1 MTSEDTRMSKSLL
14 RDRLEQ
20 RIAALVEACPRCWG
34 ALLDGFESGELIGHV
49 GQGEAHTETRKPVP
63 RSTFTAGA
71 LAARVEQN
79 VRAAAVLAI
88 EDERER
94 AAALDRPIV
103 AERWPLEV
111 GPTWGETD
119 EDVAA
124 IVALNELPSYAEEE
138 GGLEPD
144 GWVWP
149 ASINPFDVGA
159 VIAKGG
165 TAESDLIA
173 EALRK
178 GFYSPGR
185 GFSFKVGEVVKVG
198 AEKRSRPLPPG
209 PAEVWF
215 RAHEGQ
221 TFEGLLLWSP
231 VGFAV
236 LLAALAEVRD
246 AAALDTALGCARF
259 AWANVVRLAGDIDAL
274 GQIAGDALRRSPERL
289 HPMAR
294 DARARDE
301 LARELQAHLRL
312 VREATGL
319 DGPEPRDEGEAT
331 AIDGGILAVDA
342 RLLAYLAARGNTGAA
357 LEKQQRSKA
366 EERAARFREDGK
378 GAGLWHLWADQG
390 TAPKGSRAA
399 LLLAG
404 VLWADVVEPWL
415 RQSPGLVHPVMVDI
429 TAAYSRGFAPVTRG
443 GQIVLPLPGGEGQI
457 GRSPEGAVAAVDA
470 EAFPAIERG
479 LTLLGGVTA
488 HRLLRWE
495 VFQGHAQW
503 QSGEPNPADLVIDG
517 GWSALAH
524 DLLGMKGQKAVADV
538 RAIVLAQAHFRF
550 TLPGGGRGNLLSYD
564 ETPARGGRRGRVK
577 IRLGDAL
584 LPGYLF
590 ELARTMGD
598 GNAARAARRLVPMV
612 VLPPF
617 VGREREHGPQAT
629 LSMIFVTELRERARE
644 LVEHGGILLDLDA
657 WATLAERAALP
668 RGGAGSLPRVLDRW
682 THDGDDGPAFLVK
695 VGRDRYTLGPAHAA
709 ARNFVGE
716 AGRRETEGS
725 AAGKRSAA
733 RRARPRPRKTAK
745 G

>member
-1 MTSEDTRMSKSLL
+1 M
-14 RDRLEQ
+14 
-20 RIAALVEACPRCWG
+20 
-34 ALLDGFESGELIGHV
+34 LDGFESGELMGHV
-49 GQGEAHTETRKPVP
+49 GQGEEHRKTRKPVP
-63 RSTFTAGA
+63 RSTFAAGA
-71 LAARVEQN
+71 LAARVERN
-79 VRAAAVLAI
+79 VRAAAAMAI
-88 EDERER
+88 EDGWER

-119 EDVAA
+119 EDIAS
-124 IVALNELPSYAEEE
+124 IVALNSLPDYAEEE

-149 ASINPFDVGA
+149 ASVNPFDVGT

-173 EALRK
+173 EALKK

-185 GFSFKVGEVVKVG
+185 GFYFKVGEVVKVG
-198 AEKRSRPLPPG
+198 AEERGRPLPPG

-221 TFEGLLLWSP
+221 TFEGLLRWSP
-231 VGFAV
+231 VGFGV
-236 LLAALAEVRD
+236 LLAALNEVRD
-246 AAALDTALGCARF
+246 AAALNTALGCARF
-259 AWANVVRLAGDIDAL
+259 AWANVVRLAGDLDAL
-274 GQIAGDALRRSPERL
+274 EQITREALRRSPARL
-289 HPMAR
+289 RRMAQ
-294 DARARDE
+294 DARARAE
-301 LARELQAHLRL
+301 LANELQAHLRL
-312 VREATGL
+312 VREVTGL

-331 AIDGGILAVDA
+331 ALDGGILAVDA
-342 RLLAYLAARGNTGAA
+342 RLFAALAKVGNEGAA
-357 LEKQQRSKA
+357 LEKQQRPKA
-366 EERAARFREDGK
+366 EERAARFLEDGK
-378 GAGLWHLWADQG
+378 GAGLWHLWADHG
-390 TAPKGSRAA
+390 AAPKGSHVA
-399 LLLAG
+399 LLLALA
-404 VLWADVVEPWL
+404 LWTDVVEPRL

-429 TAAYSRGFAPVTRG
+429 TAAYSRGFAPVKRG
-443 GQIVLPLPGGEGQI
+443 GQIVLPLPRGEWQI
-457 GRSPEGAVAAVDA
+457 ERSPERSPEGSPEGSVAAVDA
-470 EAFPAIERG
+470 EAFLVIERG

-495 VFQGHAQW
+495 VFEGHTQW
-503 QSGEPNPADLVIDG
+503 QRGAPNPADLVIDG

-538 RAIVLAQAHFRF
+538 RAIVLAQGHFRF

-598 GNAARAARRLVPMV
+598 GVAARAARRLVPMV
-612 VLPPF
+612 QLPPF

-657 WATLAERAALP
+657 WTTLAERAALP

-682 THDGDDGPAFLVK
+682 THDGDDGDAFLVK

-709 ARNFVGE
+709 ARDFVGE
-716 AGRRETEGS
+716 AGRREVEGT

-733 RRARPRPRKTAK
+733 RRARPRPRRMAK